1 MSVLIKRKE
10 SKVKEKA
17 KKKPKKLEE
26 NEDEDDEDYV
36 PDEDEDEDEDDED
49 YVPDKDEDED
59 EEFKELDDEEF
70 KELEEELDKLIEDQE
85 PSGIMNFFKNVFKK
99 CFPDKKEITEIE
111 YYKEISGFFEQD
123 KCTYLD
129 IQQLKDTI
137 KKIFKTTRSHT
148 NYSLIL
154 RSILEL
160 NKPPTNLY
168 ITENIYDILVID
180 KDFKV
185 GEPIKTA
192 NELLEFIKKN
202 KNLYNF
208 FIFKIVYNYR
218 NKNGKEN
225 SHIILIHY
233 DQKKNRFTLIDTT
246 RGEIPYKY
254 QPGYVYEEP
263 QTDENIRFNVN
274 MTLLYNMKK
283 ISEIY
288 YPDSKL
294 ELEYMLLPNIQRA
307 EKLYNIGGLCQIW
320 TLFFIYYYLVGFKEK
335 KGLEALEEIS
345 IFFREI
351 KDPIIYT
358 KILTVWCYIHFNILR
373 GSKALF
379 VFKPKTKK
387 SKPKKSKTKKSKTKK
402 SKTKKS
408 KPKKSKPKKSKP
420 KKSKSKKSKI

>member
-17 KKKPKKLEE
+17 KKLEE
-26 NEDEDDEDYV
+26 N
-36 PDEDEDEDEDDED
+36 EDEDDED

-59 EEFKELDDEEF
+59 EEFEELDDEEF
-70 KELEEELDKLIEDQE
+70 AELEEELDKLIKDQE

-111 YYKEISGFFEQD
+111 YYKEISCFFEQD
-123 KCTYLD
+123 KCTYLN

-154 RSILEL
+154 RSILDL

-168 ITENIYDILVID
+168 ITENIDDILVID

-254 QPGYVYEEP
+254 EPGCVYEEH

-288 YPDSKL
+288 YPNSKL

-345 IFFREI
+345 IFFR
-351 KDPIIYT
+351 
-358 KILTVWCYIHFNILR
+358 
-373 GSKALF
+373 
-379 VFKPKTKK
+379 
-387 SKPKKSKTKKSKTKK
+387 
-402 SKTKKS
+402 
-408 KPKKSKPKKSKP
+408 
-420 KKSKSKKSKI
+420 